1 VDLGGSQPIDRVDP
15 RMFLGVAAIRFDD
28 TPCAGYATYRELRL
42 SAPASPSREGLRAG
56 RPRTRG
62 ITTKRCRHSA
72 PRELGGCCEGSAA
85 GYRDERGTSTRQAIE
100 QMTFTEAAA
109 EVLRM
114 AGKPLHYKE
123 ITELAIEKNLLS
135 HVGKSPE
142 VTMGARL
149 AALLKKE
156 DKSNPIV
163 RVKPGVFALR
173 EWDGKKK
180 KRSASASEDEQ
191 DDAENGEG
199 TEVNALE
206 VEAQT
211 RADAAA
217 AADDDDDE
225 PLIVSGED
233 ALRADLAASGAE
245 LFDDEDDDDQPI
257 LSGPSSSNDVARG
270 SAGGGAAAGGGAGAA
285 GDLGPDGGRRRR
297 RRRRRRGGRE
307 GGPENGE
314 QRTSTADRPG
324 DRQGGGARDP
334 NAQLIQP
341 HAIVSVDSDSQ
352 IDTSRDP
359 LAPAP
364 RPMVRDRQQI
374 MAGGAPTGIDI
385 PSLPPGEADDL
396 SGRDLADATVMI
408 LSGFDRTQGPVQTRS
423 VVDALLRRGRLGA
436 ETRDTVVASA
446 QLTAALRADNM
457 RRLAN
462 GQRPRFR
469 FGMSNQGSRIALTDW
484 SLSSDLVRLELD
496 AIAAIERYREAA
508 RRSMLRKLQ
517 ELPGHALIELVL
529 LGLER
534 VGMTNIKTVR
544 RAGAPGGE
552 AHFSA
557 VHRTGTDEI
566 RTAVV
571 VRKDGREIGRER
583 VSDLRGALH
592 HYGPASA
599 GWLLTTGQ
607 VLSGAREESGAP
619 AAPIALFD
627 GIAVCKLLEDNDVGV
642 VRTRLTTAIP
652 DLELFETLRG

>member
-1 VDLGGSQPIDRVDP
+1 
-15 RMFLGVAAIRFDD
+15 
-28 TPCAGYATYRELRL
+28 
-42 SAPASPSREGLRAG
+42 
-56 RPRTRG
+56 
-62 ITTKRCRHSA
+62 
-72 PRELGGCCEGSAA
+72 
-85 GYRDERGTSTRQAIE
+85 
-100 QMTFTEAAA
+100 MTFTEAAA

-180 KRSASASEDEQ
+180 KRGAAGADEERDGDQ
-191 DDAENGEG
+191 DAEDGNEG
-199 TEVNALE
+199 HDINALE
-206 VEAQT
+206 VEAAT
-211 RADAAA
+211 GARANARA
-217 AADDDDDE
+217 AADLAEDDDDE

-233 ALRADLAASGAE
+233 ALRTELAASGADMYE
-245 LFDDEDDDDQPI
+245 DEDDDDQPI
-257 LSGPSSSNDVARG
+257 LSGPSSSTSDAARP
-270 SAGGGAAAGGGAGAA
+270 GGAAAGPGDAAGA
-285 GDLGPDGGRRRR
+285 DGGRRRR

-307 GGPENGE
+307 GEVQETRPS
-314 QRTSTADRPG
+314 STRVDAG
-324 DRQGGGARDP
+324 QP
-334 NAQLIQP
+334 NA
-341 HAIVSVDSDSQ
+341 HGYTVSGSPAGQSASASGNVDSESSLE
-352 IDTSRDP
+352 TRDP

-364 RPMVRDRQQI
+364 RPMVRDRHQI
-374 MAGGAPTGIDI
+374 MAGGAPTGIDV
-385 PSLPPGEADDL
+385 PAGPVGEGEDL
-396 SGRDLADATVMI
+396 SGRELADATVMI
-408 LSGFDRTQGPVQTRS
+408 LSGFDRTQGPVQVRS
-423 VVDALLRRGRLGA
+423 IVDALLRRGRLGT
-436 ETRDTVVASA
+436 ESRDTMLASA
-446 QLTAALRADNM
+446 QLTAALRADNL
-457 RRLAN
+457 RRQAA
-462 GQRPRFR
+462 GVRPRFR
-469 FGMSNQGSRIALTDW
+469 FGQGPRIALTDW
-484 SLSSDLVRLELD
+484 SLSSDLVRLEID

-508 RRSMLRKLQ
+508 RRSMLRKMQ
-517 ELPGHALIELVL
+517 ELPGHALIELIL

-534 VGMTNIKTVR
+534 VGMTNIRSVR

-552 AHFSA
+552 AHFA
-557 VHRTGTDEI
+557 ATHRNGTDEI

-592 HYGPASA
+592 HYGPAA
-599 GWLLTTGQ
+599 GGWLITTGQ

-619 AAPIALFD
+619 AAPITLFD
-627 GIAVCKLLEDNDVGV
+627 GIALCKLLEDNDVGV

>member
-1 VDLGGSQPIDRVDP
+1 
-15 RMFLGVAAIRFDD
+15 
-28 TPCAGYATYRELRL
+28 
-42 SAPASPSREGLRAG
+42 
-56 RPRTRG
+56 
-62 ITTKRCRHSA
+62 
-72 PRELGGCCEGSAA
+72 
-85 GYRDERGTSTRQAIE
+85 
-100 QMTFTEAAA
+100 MTFTEAAA

-163 RVKPGVFALR
+163 RVKPGVFALA
-173 EWDGKKK
+173 EWAGKKK
-180 KRSASASEDEQ
+180 KRGAGAAEATDEQ
-191 DDAENGEG
+191 DASEGEG

-217 AADDDDDE
+217 AAADDDDE

-257 LSGPSSSNDVARG
+257 LSGPSSSDTAARG
-270 SAGGGAAAGGGAGAA
+270 GAGGAVAGAA
-285 GDLGPDGGRRRR
+285 GDAGPDGGRRRR

-307 GGPENGE
+307 GGVEGE
-314 QRTSTADRPG
+314 QRSAAPRESTPHI
-324 DRQGGGARDP
+324 
-334 NAQLIQP
+334 IQP
-341 HAIVSVDSDSQ
+341 NAIVSVESDSQ

-364 RPMVRDRQQI
+364 RPMVRDRHQI

-385 PSLPPGEADDL
+385 PPGESEDL

-423 VVDALLRRGRLGA
+423 VVDALLRRGRLGS
-436 ETRDTVVASA
+436 ETRDTMVASA

-457 RRLAN
+457 RRLAT

-552 AHFSA
+552 AHFA
-557 VHRTGTDEI
+557 ATHRTGTDEI

-599 GWLLTTGQ
+599 GWLITTGQ